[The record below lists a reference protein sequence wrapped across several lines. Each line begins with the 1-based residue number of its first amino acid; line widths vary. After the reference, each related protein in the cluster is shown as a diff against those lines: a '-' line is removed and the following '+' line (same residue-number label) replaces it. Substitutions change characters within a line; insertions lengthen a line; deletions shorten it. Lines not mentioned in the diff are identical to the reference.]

1 MKKLN
6 IKVLSL
12 FVAAAGMFASCSQEE
27 ITKAEID
34 AKNYPNTE
42 VAISDLQ
49 IKDISAKGVTAS
61 FTVDG
66 YTTGVLSMGVT
77 YATSAD
83 FSGAQVVEYTD
94 SVAGNVISVVLNLE
108 SDTEYFAKAFIY
120 QRGSSA
126 ETEAVSFKTAQAYVS
141 LGKGQFFDSFAMY
154 SVAEVE
160 VEYSEIFNSYRI
172 SNPYSQ
178 AILEEA
184 EWTGWIGGA
193 TQDKIEY
200 SRNVTDS
207 ITYISWNTSWY
218 LGLLYEGGA
227 GAEIKAYYPSAL
239 DASLASSDLESY
251 EHPAYEGLIV
261 LTPYM
266 YIDGLGGFGLK
277 PCYLS
282 LPGGPDLN
290 ALLFGN

>member
-34 AKNYPNTE
+34 AQNYPNTE

-49 IKDISAKGVTAS
+49 ITNVSAKGATAS
-61 FTVDG
+61 FSIDG

-83 FSGAQVVEYTD
+83 FANPQVVEYTD
-94 SVAGNVISVVLNLE
+94 SVAGNVISVVLSLD
-108 SDTEYFAKAFIY
+108 SDTEYFVKAFIY

-126 ETEAVSFKTAQAYVS
+126 ESEAINFKTPAAYVS

-160 VEYSEIFNSYRI
+160 VEYSEIFDSYRI
-172 SNPYSQ
+172 SSPYSQ

-184 EWTGWIGGA
+184 EWTGWIGGK
-193 TQDKIEY
+193 TQDKIELF
-200 SRNVTDS
+200 RNVTDS
-207 ITYISWNTSWY
+207 ITYISWNTNWY
-218 LGLLYEGGA
+218 LGLLYEGGE

-239 DASLASSDLESY
+239 DASLAAGDLESY

-266 YIDGLGGFGLK
+266 YVDGLGGWGLK

-282 LPGGPDLN
+282 LPSGPNLN
-290 ALLFGN
+290 ELLFGN

>member
-34 AKNYPNTE
+34 AKNFPSTE
-42 VAISDLQ
+42 VAVSNLQ
-49 IKDISAKGVTAS
+49 ITNISAKGATAT
-61 FTVDG
+61 FVIEG

-83 FSGAQVVEYTD
+83 FANAQVVEYTD
-94 SVAGNVISVVLNLE
+94 SVVSNEVGIDLNLD
-108 SDTEYFAKAFIY
+108 SDTEYYVKAFIY

-126 ETEAVSFKTAQAYVS
+126 ETEAVSFKTNAAYVS
-141 LGKGQFFDSFAMY
+141 LGTGQFYDSFTMY
-154 SVAEVE
+154 SIAEVE
-160 VEYSEIFNSYRI
+160 VEYSELFNSYRI

-184 EWTGWIGGA
+184 EWIGWIGGK

-200 SRNVTDS
+200 FRNVTDS
-207 ITYISWNTSWY
+207 ITYISWNTNWY
-218 LGLLYEGGA
+218 LGLLYEGGE

-239 DASLASSDLESY
+239 SASLAAGDLESY
-251 EHPAYEGLIV
+251 EHPGYDGLIV

-266 YIDGLGGFGLK
+266 YVDGMGGWGLK

-282 LPGGPDLN
+282 LPDGPNLYE
-290 ALLFGN
+290 LLSGN